1 MASWPRC
8 VVDLAARRE
17 PRDGRE
23 GEDERVDDLVKF
35 LQARVNEDEHRY
47 AYVAHTFGG
56 DVLLDSHLPML
67 DQVSML
73 VRTFEAMG
81 PTDERYAGLE
91 FALKVMA
98 QSYFDHAGYRQ
109 EWQP

>member
-1 MASWPRC
+1 M
-8 VVDLAARRE
+8 
-17 PRDGRE
+17 
-23 GEDERVDDLVKF
+23 DDLVEF
-35 LQARVNEDEHRY
+35 LRARVDEDEHTY

-56 DVLLDSHLPML
+56 EVLLDSHLPML

-73 VRTFEAMG
+73 VRTFEAMES
-81 PTDERYAGLE
+81 TDERHAGLQ

-98 QSYFDHAGYRQ
+98 QSYFHHAGYRQ